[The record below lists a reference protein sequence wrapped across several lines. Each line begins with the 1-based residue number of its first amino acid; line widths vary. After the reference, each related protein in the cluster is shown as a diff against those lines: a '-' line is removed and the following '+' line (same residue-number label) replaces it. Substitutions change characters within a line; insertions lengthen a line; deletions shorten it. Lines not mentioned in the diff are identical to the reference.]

1 MSKYVSFGMPL
12 SSALGVS
19 FASAM
24 LMSAAVGARGIQ
36 PEGGAISPGPP
47 ADRAPAGAAAAKAEG
62 GRDPDGVL
70 LLHNVLHLGRP
81 TVRALLVCYLGHY
94 PSPAASVST

>member
-1 MSKYVSFGMPL
+1 MFLSTQAHDANFGKFLLLSCSCMPAAAQCAVS
-12 SSALGVS
+12 
-19 FASAM
+19 
-24 LMSAAVGARGIQ
+24 
-36 PEGGAISPGPP
+36 
-47 ADRAPAGAAAAKAEG
+47 AAAKAEG